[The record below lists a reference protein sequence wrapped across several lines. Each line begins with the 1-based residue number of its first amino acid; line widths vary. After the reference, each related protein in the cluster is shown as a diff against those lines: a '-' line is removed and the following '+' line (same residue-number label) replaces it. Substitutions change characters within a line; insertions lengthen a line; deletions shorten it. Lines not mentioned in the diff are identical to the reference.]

1 VASIEYLC
9 PPGAGTRQTSAP
21 DCDWQIDLPDDV
33 WPCEHDAVNPI
44 SATAASRTERRA
56 RPRTPT
62 ILAAIAGPPLLIG
75 LPPASRDTAP
85 MPRLVDTLN
94 GFEVFARKAA
104 LETPYLRESLW
115 KEEYEAKYPEVF
127 EAFYST
133 HGSPSGRAAIV
144 RELSRVRQRV
154 EEAAPIVR
162 EAIKNTESRLPEL
175 LHLPPEPSP
184 RHVLMVGTFTVNAAV
199 GRLGDDVA
207 VFHCLEWFQTADGAR
222 ALVAHETTHA
232 WHELALGTPL
242 PEDDAAWMAFSEG
255 VAIEA
260 SRMIVPDRAELD
272 YYWYGHGEVENWLEW
287 CKSHHTE
294 LIDHFR
300 ASLDVPETVETYFG
314 GGMIEGQ
321 WRVGFYLADELVR
334 SLELPLDELVRMS
347 VEEGRSAI
355 RQALG
360 VEPTE
365 PREGAH

>member
-1 VASIEYLC
+1 
-9 PPGAGTRQTSAP
+9 
-21 DCDWQIDLPDDV
+21 
-33 WPCEHDAVNPI
+33 
-44 SATAASRTERRA
+44 
-56 RPRTPT
+56 
-62 ILAAIAGPPLLIG
+62 
-75 LPPASRDTAP
+75 
-85 MPRLVDTLN
+85 
-94 GFEVFARKAA
+94 
-104 LETPYLRESLW
+104 
-115 KEEYEAKYPEVF
+115 
-127 EAFYST
+127 
-133 HGSPSGRAAIV
+133 
-144 RELSRVRQRV
+144 
-154 EEAAPIVR
+154 
-162 EAIKNTESRLPEL
+162 
-175 LHLPPEPSP
+175 
-184 RHVLMVGTFTVNAAV
+184 
-199 GRLGDDVA
+199 
-207 VFHCLEWFQTADGAR
+207 
-222 ALVAHETTHA
+222 
-232 WHELALGTPL
+232 
-242 PEDDAAWMAFSEG
+242 MAFSEG